1 MCSTHLGR
9 VFLFLLMQPPPTVA
23 KVQRKYNLS
32 NNLSVFA
39 DDEMRAAAA
48 AAVTVA
54 AAAATLRPRCLR
66 LSALCKVQF
75 EWLGNNNAHR

>member
-48 AAVTVA
+48 ATVA

>member
-48 AAVTVA
+48 AA
-54 AAAATLRPRCLR
+54 ATLRPRCLR